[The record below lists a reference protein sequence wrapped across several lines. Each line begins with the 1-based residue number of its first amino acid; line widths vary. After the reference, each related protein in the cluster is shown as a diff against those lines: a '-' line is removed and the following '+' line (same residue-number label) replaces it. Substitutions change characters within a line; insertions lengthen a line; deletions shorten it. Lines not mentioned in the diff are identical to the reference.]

1 MVCSLAMTP
10 VKLRLLFRNV
20 LSVELLILSQILG
33 GALYSELPCGT
44 EIMVS
49 NNVLLFFT
57 QSDNVSIR
65 SKIQEED
72 RSWRL
77 VLRQSSTWALA
88 SACVY

>member
-20 LSVELLILSQILG
+20 LSVELVILSQILG

-49 NNVLLFFT
+49 NVLLFFT